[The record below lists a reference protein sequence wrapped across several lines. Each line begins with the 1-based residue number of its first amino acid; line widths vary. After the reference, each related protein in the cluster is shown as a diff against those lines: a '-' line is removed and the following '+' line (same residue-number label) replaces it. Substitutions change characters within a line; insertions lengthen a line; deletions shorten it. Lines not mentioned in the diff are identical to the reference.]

1 MYKIESYNQGKL
13 NCIKMISSH
22 GECHAKIILDQ
33 GGSLQEFYNNNKPI
47 IKDLSPLSYSKTYAS
62 AILFPFANRIKDGQ
76 YVFDSIAY
84 QLEINQN
91 EENNAIHGLVY
102 NKKFTLS
109 EQEVSE
115 NYATVKLIYEEKNR
129 CNGFPFTYSI
139 ELDYLL
145 MNGFLKL
152 SVHIK
157 NTDSKPFP
165 YTLGWHPYFHS
176 CDLSNSSLVFESLK
190 KIIFDERMITKDVEN
205 FKSDTEFKI
214 EDQKLDDCFVLESN
228 RVEFITPEY
237 NFELSSTANKNFLQ
251 VYTPDKKNTI
261 AIEPTTGVSNSFN
274 NGIGLQILKPNEIY
288 TVDWEIRMLKSS

>member
-1 MYKIESYNQGKL
+1 
-13 NCIKMISSH
+13 MISSH
-22 GECHAKIILDQ
+22 GECHAKIILNQ

-62 AILFPFANRIKDGQ
+62 AILFPFANRIKDGR
-76 YVFDSIAY
+76 YVFDSTAY
-84 QLEINQN
+84 QLEINQK

-102 NKKFTLS
+102 NKTFSLA

-115 NYATVKLIYEEKNR
+115 NYASVKLVYEEKNR
-129 CNGFPFTYSI
+129 CNGFPFTYRI

-165 YTLGWHPYFHS
+165 FTLGWHPYFHCS
-176 CDLSNSSLVFESLK
+176 DLRKSSLVFKSKK
-190 KIIFDERMITKDVEN
+190 KIIFDERMITKCIED
-205 FKSDTEFKI
+205 FKNDDEIKFK
-214 EDQKLDDCFVLESN
+214 DQKLDDCFILESN
-228 RVEFITPEY
+228 RVEFRTPEY
-237 NFELSSTANKNFLQ
+237 NFELISSANENFLQ
-251 VYTPDKKNTI
+251 IYTPDKENTL
-261 AIEPTTGVSNSFN
+261 AIEPTTGVSDSFN
-274 NGIGLQILKPNEIY
+274 NSIGLQILKPGEIY